1 MSSPRPTRITALAT
15 ALACLTQATGAFAV
29 GLAVERDQLLLLGSA
44 QLPAPTGQ
52 TSAGPLAAGDFNCD
66 GESDLAVGSP
76 LSTITGIAGA
86 GSVSMLFGEPMT
98 GVASAGRLLHQDL
111 GNIDGVAEADDR
123 FGSSLTAAD
132 FDGDLCT
139 DLAIGVPLEDIDSAT
154 NAGMVALL
162 LGETGGLAASNI
174 DLTLPGTGTAPNGTV
189 ADHAKGIA
197 VAAVPR
203 MTTASTRPFLA
214 ISATGHDH
222 DALATNSGGVSVR
235 RNASGILDG
244 VASFFERSDLPGE
257 SDRYVGR
264 FGDVLAAG
272 DFDGDGFGD
281 LVAYTQAVDGCFFNS
296 GPDCIRNEGALF
308 VNYGAASAANFR
320 YEVLH
325 QDVAGIAGAV
335 ELNDQ
340 FGEQMAVGDFN
351 NDGLDDLAVG
361 AISEDVGDLFNA
373 GTVTVL
379 YGHPGGLA
387 ANTASSDTID
397 ENDFSGLLQEEGDEF
412 GGGLAAGDFNRDG
425 FDDLAIGVAGEDLVN
440 GGVNVGSVIVASGSA
455 AGIVLG
461 TRTVVNLD
469 SSGRSRSGDRY
480 GATLA
485 SGDFNNDNVDDL
497 AVGIPNRKDGSATI
511 KGAVHLVFSTADTS
525 TSIQSISPPQ
535 VMPGQTYS
543 VTVRSRRIGVAATPL
558 GRGTVNVQ
566 ELGGGSCVA
575 TLNTVGDGS
584 CSITAGTLGT
594 RTVNAS
600 YPGVAGFRASNATA
614 ASVSVVGTGIFQNSF
629 E

>member
-1 MSSPRPTRITALAT
+1 MFSSRRFRIAALGA
-15 ALACLTQATGAFAV
+15 AMACLAPPTPLLAV
-29 GLAVERDQLLLLGSA
+29 GLAVERDQLLLLGSG
-44 QLPAPTGQ
+44 QLPAPAGQ
-52 TSAGPLAAGDFNCD
+52 TAADVLASGDFNCD

-76 LSTITGIAGA
+76 RSDVNAEVDA
-86 GSVSMLFGEPMT
+86 GSVSILFGEPMT
-98 GVASAGRLLHQDL
+98 GVAGTGRLLHQDL
-111 GNIDGVAEADDR
+111 GNVDGVAEAGDL
-123 FGSSLTAAD
+123 FGSSLAAAE
-132 FDGDLCT
+132 FNGDSCT
-139 DLAIGVPLEDIDSAT
+139 DLAIGVPGEDIDTAAS
-154 NAGMVALL
+154 AGMVALL
-162 LGETGGLAASNI
+162 PGEAGGPAASNI

-189 ADHAKGIA
+189 DGHSKGIA
-197 VAAVPR
+197 VAAVPH

-222 DALATNSGGVSVR
+222 DALATSSGGVSVR

-244 VASFFERSDLPGE
+244 VATFFERSDLPGE
-257 SDRYVGR
+257 SDRYLGR
-264 FGDVLAAG
+264 FGEVLAAG

-296 GPDCIRNEGALF
+296 GSGCIRNEGALF
-308 VNYGAASAANFR
+308 VNYGAASASNFR

-325 QDVAGIAGAV
+325 QNVAGIAGAV
-335 ELNDQ
+335 ELNDK
-340 FGEQMAVGDFN
+340 FGGHMAVGDFN
-351 NDGLDDLAVG
+351 DDGLDDLAVG
-361 AISEDVGDLFNA
+361 AISEDVGELFNA
-373 GTVTVL
+373 GTVTIL

-397 ENDFSGLLQEEGDEF
+397 ENDFSGLLQEESDEF

-440 GGVNVGSVIVASGSA
+440 GGVNVGSVIIANGSA

-461 TRTVVNLD
+461 TRGVINLD
-469 SSGRSRSGDRY
+469 VSGRSRSGDRY
-480 GATLA
+480 GASLA
-485 SGDFNNDNVDDL
+485 TGDFNNDNVDDL

-525 TSIQSISPPQ
+525 TSILSISPPQ
-535 VMPGQTYS
+535 VMAGQTYTVS
-543 VTVRSRRIGVAATPL
+543 VRSRRIGVSALPL
-558 GRGTVNVQ
+558 GRGSVTVQ
-566 ELGGGSCVA
+566 EVGGGSCVA
-575 TLNTVGDGS
+575 TLNTAGDGS
-584 CSITAGTLGT
+584 CTITAGTLGT

-614 ASVSVVGTGIFQNSF
+614 ALVNVVGTGIFQNSF

>member
-1 MSSPRPTRITALAT
+1 MSLPRPTRFTALAA
-15 ALACLTQATGAFAV
+15 ALACMTQATGALAV
-29 GLAVERDQLLLLGSA
+29 GLAVERDQLIVMGA
-44 QLPAPTGQ
+44 AALPAPSGQ
-52 TSAGPLAAGDFNCD
+52 TGVDALAAGDFNCD
-66 GESDLAVGSP
+66 GESDLAAGS
-76 LSTITGIAGA
+76 SRSDITGIADA
-86 GSVSMLFGEPMT
+86 GSVSILYGEITT
-98 GVASAGRLLHQDL
+98 GVAATGKLLHQDL
-111 GNIDGVAEADDR
+111 GTVDGAAEASDR
-123 FGSSLTAAD
+123 FGSSLASAD
-132 FDGDLCT
+132 FNNDNCS
-139 DLAIGVPLEDIDSAT
+139 DLAIGVPFEDIGAT
-154 NAGMVALL
+154 AGTGLVALL
-162 LGETGGLAASNI
+162 FGEAGGIATSNI
-174 DLTLPGTGTAPNGTV
+174 DLTLPGGGAAPNGDVENHVKGV
-189 ADHAKGIA
+189 AL
-197 VAAVPR
+197 AAVPR
-203 MTTASTRPFLA
+203 MTTASTLPFLA

-222 DALATNSGGVSVR
+222 DALATNSGGVRAR
-235 RNASGILDG
+235 RNASAVLDG
-244 VASFFERSDLPGE
+244 VATFFARSDFPGE
-257 SDRYVGR
+257 SDRYAGA
-264 FGDVLAAG
+264 FGSVLAAG

-335 ELNDQ
+335 ELSDK

-351 NDGLDDLAVG
+351 NDGLDDLALG
-361 AISEDVGDLFNA
+361 AISEDVGTLFNA
-373 GTVTVL
+373 GIVTVL

-387 ANTASSDTID
+387 ANTASSDTFD
-397 ENDFSGLLQEEGDEF
+397 ENDFNGLLQEESDEF

-440 GGVNVGSVIVASGSA
+440 GGVNVGSVIVANGSA

-461 TRTVVNLD
+461 TRTVINLD

-497 AVGIPNRKDGSATI
+497 AVGIPNRKDGSSTI

-535 VMPGQTYS
+535 VMPGQTYT
-543 VTVRSRRIGVAATPL
+543 VTVRSRRIVVATTPL
-558 GRGTVNVQ
+558 GRGSVNVQ
-566 ELGGGSCVA
+566 EVGGGSCVA
-575 TLNTVGDGS
+575 TLSTTGDGS
-584 CSITAGTLGT
+584 CSITASTLGT
-594 RTVNAS
+594 RTLNAS
-600 YPGVAGFRASNATA
+600 YPGVAGFRASNASSAT
-614 ASVSVVGTGIFQNSF
+614 VSVVGTGIFQNSF

>member
-1 MSSPRPTRITALAT
+1 MLPNCRHRIAALGMTLLCVGPIDDAI
-15 ALACLTQATGAFAV
+15 AV
-29 GLAVERDQLLLLGSA
+29 GLAVERDQLILMGSA
-44 QLPAPTGQ
+44 ALPAPTGP
-52 TSAGPLAAGDFNCD
+52 TNADALAVGDFNCD

-76 LSTITGIAGA
+76 FSAVNGFDDA
-86 GSVSMLFGEPMT
+86 GSVSMLYGEITT
-98 GVASAGRLLHQDL
+98 GVAATGKLLHQDL
-111 GNIDGVAEADDR
+111 GTVDGAAEASDR
-123 FGSSLTAAD
+123 FGSSLASAD
-132 FDGDLCT
+132 FNGDNCS
-139 DLAIGVPLEDIDSAT
+139 DLAIGVPSEDVGAT
-154 NAGMVALL
+154 AGTGLVALL
-162 LGETGGLAASNI
+162 FGEAGGIATSNI
-174 DLTLPGTGTAPNGTV
+174 DLTLPGGGAAPNGDGENHVKGV
-189 ADHAKGIA
+189 AL
-197 VAAVPR
+197 AAVPR
-203 MTTASTRPFLA
+203 MTTASTLPFLA

-235 RNASGILDG
+235 RNASAVLDG
-244 VASFFERSDLPGE
+244 VATFFERSDFPGE
-257 SDRYVGR
+257 SDRFAGA
-264 FGDVLAAG
+264 FGEALAAG

-281 LVAYTQAVDGCFFNS
+281 LVAYTQALDGCFFS
-296 GPDCIRNEGALF
+296 GSNCVRNEGVLF

-325 QDVAGIAGAV
+325 QNVAGIGGAV
-335 ELNDQ
+335 ELNDK

-351 NDGLDDLAVG
+351 NDGLDDLALG
-361 AISEDVGDLFNA
+361 AISEDVGTLFNA

-387 ANTASSDTID
+387 ANTASSDTFD
-397 ENDFSGLLQEEGDEF
+397 ENDFNGLLQEESDEF

-440 GGVNVGSVIVASGSA
+440 GGVNVGSVIVANGSA

-461 TRTVVNLD
+461 TRTVINLD

-497 AVGIPNRKDGSATI
+497 AVGIPNRKDGSSTI

-535 VMPGQTYS
+535 VMPGQTYT
-543 VTVRSRRIGVAATPL
+543 VTVRSRRIGVATAPL
-558 GRGTVNVQ
+558 GRGSVTVQ
-566 ELGGGSCVA
+566 EVGGGSCVA
-575 TLNTVGDGS
+575 TLNSVGDGS
-584 CSITAGTLGT
+584 CTITAGTLGT

-600 YPGVAGFRASNATA
+600 YPGVAGFRASNASSAT
-614 ASVSVVGTGIFQNSF
+614 VSVVGTGIFQNSF